1 MHSRQG
7 PQRNLLNLLC
17 NFGKVKKSKKNEK
30 NKIKKQKKQCGRNPG
45 GRVSTVH
52 KHGRRKDS
60 SMLAKAK
67 AVQ

>member
-1 MHSRQG
+1 M
-7 PQRNLLNLLC
+7 LNLLC
-17 NFGKVKKSKKNEK
+17 NFGKVKKAKKNEK
-30 NKIKKQKKQCGRNPG
+30 NKIKKKKQCGRNPG
-45 GRVSTVH
+45 GRVTTVH